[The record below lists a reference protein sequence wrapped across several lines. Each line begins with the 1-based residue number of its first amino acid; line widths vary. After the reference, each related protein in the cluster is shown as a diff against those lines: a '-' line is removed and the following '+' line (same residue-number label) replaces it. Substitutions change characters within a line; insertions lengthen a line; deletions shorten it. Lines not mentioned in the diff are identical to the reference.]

1 MRMDDCRIYVGCG
14 FRTSDVTKKEM
25 ESFVHEY
32 GGMKLGADTATYI
45 SDVINEREGLKIF
58 RPLGGAFVLFESI
71 HFLGEDEKR
80 AQVIRTREDL
90 AALIGKY
97 FPGSD
102 IFPHKFW
109 ACLEDDD
116 LNFLAEEWI

>member
-1 MRMDDCRIYVGCG
+1 MDDRHIYVGCG

-25 ESFVHEY
+25 ESFVHKY
-32 GGMKLGADTATYI
+32 SGMKPGADTATYI
-45 SDVINEREGLKIF
+45 SDVINEREGLKVF
-58 RPLGGAFVLFESI
+58 RPLGGAFVLFEGI

-109 ACLEDDD
+109 VCLEDDD

>member
-1 MRMDDCRIYVGCG
+1 MDDCHIYVGCG
-14 FRTSDVTKKEM
+14 FRTSDVTKKGM
-25 ESFVHEY
+25 ESFIREHSTTNPE
-32 GGMKLGADTATYI
+32 ADTASYI

-58 RPLGGAFVLFESI
+58 RPLGGAFVLFEGI

-80 AQVIRTREDL
+80 AQVIRTKEDL
-90 AALIGKY
+90 TALIRKY
-97 FPGSD
+97 FPMSD

-109 ACLEDDD
+109 AYLDDDD

>member
-1 MRMDDCRIYVGCG
+1 MDDCRIYVGCG

-25 ESFVHEY
+25 ESFVHKY
-32 GGMKLGADTATYI
+32 GGMKPGADTATYI
-45 SDVINEREGLKIF
+45 SDVINEREDLKVF
-58 RPLGGAFVLFESI
+58 RPLGGAFVLFEGI

-90 AALIGKY
+90 TALIRKY
-97 FPGSD
+97 FPMSD

-109 ACLEDDD
+109 AYLEDDD

>member
-1 MRMDDCRIYVGCG
+1 MDDRHIYVGCG

-25 ESFVHEY
+25 ESFIRKHGTTNLE
-32 GGMKLGADTATYI
+32 ADTASYI
-45 SDVINEREGLKIF
+45 SDVINKQEGLKIF
-58 RPLGGAFVLFESI
+58 RPLGGAFVLFEGI

-97 FPGSD
+97 FPGSN

-109 ACLEDDD
+109 MCLEDDD